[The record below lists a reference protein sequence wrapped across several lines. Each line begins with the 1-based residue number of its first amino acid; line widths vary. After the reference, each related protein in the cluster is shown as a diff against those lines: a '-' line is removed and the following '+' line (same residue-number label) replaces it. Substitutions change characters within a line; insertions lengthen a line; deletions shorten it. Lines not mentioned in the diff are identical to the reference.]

1 MLSVTARTFF
11 NAPWGRIRYKLS
23 VLARTRRSTSS
34 LHKIRTIET
43 ISNDASKLVNQLH
56 TVWAPF
62 AVSEEFLE
70 DKDRKL
76 FDADDLNSSLL
87 NIDMSEIADLLSARI
102 VKSASDGKFIEI
114 DPQLL
119 DEFTL
124 RSIGYACHY
133 HKLAPWLNLE
143 LRPNS
148 LVIDSAGGATIT
160 HANSSDDF
168 IGTLLVNLNSDYTGG
183 EVNVSY
189 QDRTIELK
197 RKKEWTAIHKA
208 CTYKINPILTGHR
221 VDMIFDIYSFDTY
234 AAFDAVNFGTIDPA
248 YCMDIHKNKQD
259 AILSSLRSEL
269 SEHNAVVISLAG
281 HYRAKAKDTSNGS
294 QSCAGNTSIS
304 PSTLANGDAKLYDL
318 LIAHFNVEIHEIEVH
333 CAVDRDTDRLTV
345 TQAYYLNE
353 ANSNQD
359 KLNNAMIVLSNR
371 FHPDN
376 LISTSTSDDGETSLI
391 YHTLA
396 LTIRPNDL
404 PL

>member
-11 NAPWGRIRYKLS
+11 NAPWGHVRCKLS
-23 VLARTRRSTSS
+23 VLARTGRPTSS
-34 LHKIRTIET
+34 LHKIGTIET
-43 ISNDASKLVNQLH
+43 ISNDPSKLVNQLQ
-56 TVWAPF
+56 TLWAPF
-62 AVSEEFLE
+62 AVCEEFSE

-148 LVIDSAGGATIT
+148 LVIDSAGGAAIT

-168 IGTLLVNLNSDYTGG
+168 IGTLLVNFNSDYTGG
-183 EVNVSY
+183 EVNICY

-208 CTYKINPILTGHR
+208 CTYKINSILTGHR
-221 VDMIFDIYSFDTY
+221 VDMVFDIYSFDTY

-248 YCMDIHKNKQD
+248 YCKDIHKNKQD

-281 HYRAKAKDTSNGS
+281 HYRSNEISNGS
-294 QSCAGNTSIS
+294 QSCAGNISIS

-318 LIAHFNVEIHEIEVH
+318 LIAHFNVKIHEIEVR
-333 CAVDRDTDRLTV
+333 CTVDNDTDRLTV
-345 TQAYYLNE
+345 TQAICLHE
-353 ANSNQD
+353 ANMSEND
-359 KLNNAMIVLSNR
+359 YNNAKIVLSNR

-376 LISTSTSDDGETSLI
+376 LVSTSTCEGGDTSLI

-396 LTIRPNDL
+396 LTVQL
-404 PL
+404 K

>member
-1 MLSVTARTFF
+1 MLSVTVRTFF
-11 NAPWGRIRYKLS
+11 NAPWGHIRCKLS
-23 VLARTRRSTSS
+23 TLARTGRSTSS
-34 LHKIRTIET
+34 LQKIGRIET
-43 ISNDASKLVNQLH
+43 ISNDASKLVNQLQ

-62 AVSEEFLE
+62 AVCEEFLE

-76 FDADDLNSSLL
+76 FGADDLNSSLL
-87 NIDMSEIADLLSARI
+87 NIDMSEIADLLSAQI

-148 LVIDSAGGATIT
+148 LVIDSVGCATIT

-189 QDRTIELK
+189 QDRTIKLK

-208 CTYKINPILTGHR
+208 CTYKINPIQSGRR

-234 AAFDAVNFGTIDPA
+234 TTFDAVNFGTIDPA

-269 SEHNAVVISLAG
+269 SEHNAVVINLAG
-281 HYRAKAKDTSNGS
+281 HYRSKDTSNGS

-304 PSTLANGDAKLYDL
+304 PSTLAKGDAKLYDL
-318 LIAHFNVEIHEIEVH
+318 LIAHFNVKIHEIEVH
-333 CAVDRDTDRLTV
+333 CTVDNDTDRLTV
-345 TQAYYLNE
+345 TQANYLNE
-353 ANSNQD
+353 ANFYQVDLSD
-359 KLNNAMIVLSNR
+359 AKIVLSNR

-396 LTIRPNDL
+396 LTVL
-404 PL
+404 LK